1 MIKLI
6 AFDLDNVLLDGE
18 AIDEIGK
25 LMGVEK
31 EISAL
36 TKEAMEGD
44 LNFETSLKKRVSLL
58 KGASLDDVKKVV
70 ADIPLME
77 GAEETIKVLKQRG
90 YKIATITGNVEI
102 VAQRLKDELNLDYA
116 FCNILHEKDG
126 ILTGEV
132 SGPLLVEGSKADILQ
147 ELLDTEKLSAEDCA
161 AVGDGANDISMLKKA
176 GLGVAFN
183 AKPVVKEIADVII
196 DGKDLRELLT
206 IFSEEVK
213 KEKSSFEIDTKK
225 SFDVLLK
232 EKRGLEK
239 KLNELTQERDKL
251 NEEARTFK
259 HLRDD
264 LNSSIKDN
272 LDKALNYRNERDQ
285 VNKEVKKYKKLRDE
299 ANQELKKMEWSSGKR
314 DIQRVQDEIKK
325 IDKVIETQVLDIRKE
340 NELVKQVSELQ
351 KQLKPMKENEETREE
366 AVKLKELSESYHA
379 RVVELSD
386 QAQET
391 HEQMIKYFEKIDD
404 IRVKADEAHAEFM
417 KIRENASQKHDEV
430 KTLLKEIKAKNKAL
444 DKVKAKKRYREDE
457 VSHNENAK
465 EKERAQEIYRKFLGG
480 KKLSTDELLL
490 LQKHNVV

>member
-70 ADIPLME
+70 ANIPLME

-147 ELLDTEKLSAEDCA
+147 ELLDTEKISAEDCA

-417 KIRENASQKHDEV
+417 KIRENASQKHEEV

-444 DKVKAKKRYREDE
+444 DKVKAKKRYKEDE